1 MSFIVYNPTSGASAK
16 EMSLA
21 KRLNS
26 LDNGVLGVIDNGKLN
41 SDTVL
46 KRIAQR
52 LGERYRIKDTV
63 WVKKHS
69 FSHGIRDDEAKQL
82 AEQCDFVIAGVG
94 D

>member
-1 MSFIVYNPTSGASAK
+1 MSFIVFNPTSGSSAK
-16 EMSLA
+16 EMFLA
-21 KRLNS
+21 KRLDS
-26 LDNGVLGVIDNGKLN
+26 LDERVLGVIDNGKLN

-46 KRIAQR
+46 KRIAER
-52 LGERYRIKDTV
+52 LGERYHIKDTV

-69 FSHGIRDDEAKQL
+69 FSHGIRDDEAKRL